1 MGSVTDALEIRSAA
15 TTDMALL
22 RDLYRSLNP
31 DDPVLDLTAAASI
44 LRRLAL
50 YPGSAVLL
58 GVDRGVPVAT
68 CTLIVI
74 PNLTRGGA
82 PYSLIENVVTHPSR
96 RRRGYGKAVLA
107 EALARS
113 WRVGCY
119 KAMLLS
125 GSDDPGTL
133 GFYRSAGFEQSKT
146 GFQIRHHPT
155 RAK

>member
-1 MGSVTDALEIRSAA
+1 
-15 TTDMALL
+15 MASLQ
-22 RDLYRSLNP
+22 DLYRSLNP
-31 DDPVLDLTAAASI
+31 GDPALDSNEAASI
-44 LRRLAL
+44 LDRLAL

-58 GVDRGVPVAT
+58 GVDRDVPVAT

-82 PYSLIENVVTHPSR
+82 PYSLIENVVTHPGK
-96 RRRGYGKAVLA
+96 RRRGYGKAILA
-107 EALARS
+107 DALARS

-125 GSDDPGTL
+125 GSNDPGTL

-146 GFQIRHHPT
+146 GFQIRRVLT
-155 RAK
+155 GAV